1 MMVDMTRQPAT
12 AVRENSPD
20 TARDTADTALGELRR
35 EVLRRA
41 GPTLATAGIPVDRA
55 ECRIETETMRLH
67 VRFDLP
73 VAVTPG
79 VQQALA
85 VRVLD
90 AVRSAGRTYPP
101 VNVTVHGTT

>member
-1 MMVDMTRQPAT
+1 
-12 AVRENSPD
+12 VREGGPD
-20 TARDTADTALGELRR
+20 TATGAADTELRELRR

-41 GPTLATAGIPVDRA
+41 GPTLATAGIPFDQA
-55 ECRIETETMRLH
+55 ECRIEAETRRLH

-79 VQQALA
+79 LKQALV

-90 AVRSAGRTYPP
+90 AVRSGRRTYPP
-101 VNVTVHGTT
+101 VAVTARGPT